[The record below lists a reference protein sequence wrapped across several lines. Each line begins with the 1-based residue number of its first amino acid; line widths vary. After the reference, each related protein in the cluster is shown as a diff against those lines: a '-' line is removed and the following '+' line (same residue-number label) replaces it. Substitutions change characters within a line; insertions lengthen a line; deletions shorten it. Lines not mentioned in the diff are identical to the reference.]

1 MIGAEDLVP
10 LKIGLFRLR
19 LIGWNAEVMIL
30 HDCRISIDDLLLP
43 WEQPNGR
50 GSLAADGRYT
60 NLLHLHGFVN
70 SERLNCPADL
80 LASQMSH

>member
-1 MIGAEDLVP
+1 MA
-10 LKIGLFRLR
+10 
-19 LIGWNAEVMIL
+19 
-30 HDCRISIDDLLLP
+30 
-43 WEQPNGR
+43 
-50 GSLAADGRYT
+50 AADRQRMDVT